1 MKTYQEVTDFVEE
14 PFSPKAKA
22 LIEGIRTIRKDV
34 DYRKLKII
42 GGNKVTYD
50 FSDYKT
56 FKELFR
62 DLYYR
67 KMAID
72 EAESKQDE
80 FNAVL
85 DVLSD
90 YTPRDQKYI
99 EAKNK
104 LLENTKNFYEGREK
118 IIKGFKNGIFP
129 LNYDD
134 VVEEQPRYEEEEKSI
149 KNEYGIIDCK
159 KLRRLIDLKERDT
172 RDELVRK
179 YFLVQYLGAL
189 VEKLKKSKN
198 NPEKKKIR

>member
-1 MKTYQEVTDFVEE
+1 
-14 PFSPKAKA
+14 
-22 LIEGIRTIRKDV
+22 
-34 DYRKLKII
+34 
-42 GGNKVTYD
+42 
-50 FSDYKT
+50 
-56 FKELFR
+56 
-62 DLYYR
+62 
-67 KMAID
+67 MAID

-90 YTPRDQKYI
+90 YTPRDEKYI

-149 KNEYGIIDCK
+149 KNENGIIDCK

-189 VEKLKKSKN
+189 LEKLKKSKN